1 MFKKITYHL
10 QPPELE
16 RAFLASRFESDKRKM
31 KHIYGLAL
39 YSVSTFLVLGI
50 ALLPPSPDARIITL
64 SRAIGVGVALFGLLT
79 LKKIKNRKTF
89 EWIAFAC
96 LFWLIVQFEIV
107 HRFSVLRSETLL
119 AWSVFVAFLIY
130 LTVPISLRFR
140 LICVIFLS
148 LASISVWVYKIEGDF
163 HLINSIGVTAV
174 YLVTNIFGIICA
186 RNTERTEREAFQHL
200 ESETRLKADLQTT
213 FARLEES
220 VENRNQIYRVLAH
233 DLRSGIGALG
243 SIGHLLAEGEEYTE
257 KEREELIKLICE
269 SSKASYELLDNLL
282 QWAISESGSVD
293 PNPEAILLDH
303 SLSNCVG
310 FLKVF
315 AHDKRI
321 HLSFE
326 IEEPITVWADPKMLD
341 TVIRNLTSNAIKFT
355 KPGGTVRISAKK
367 SKDGFAV
374 ISITDS
380 GVGIEKELLAR
391 IFQLKYGES
400 SSGTA
405 GEKGTNLGLR
415 ICSEFVKKLGGEIWA
430 TSEVGTGTQFNF
442 TVPIYQ
448 VKQPKAL

>member
-1 MFKKITYHL
+1 MFKKFKYHL
-10 QPPELE
+10 RPPELE
-16 RAFLASRFESDKRKM
+16 QAFLASRFESDKRKM
-31 KHIYGLAL
+31 KRVYWLAL
-39 YSVSTFLVLGI
+39 YIVSTFLVLGI
-50 ALLPPSPDARIITL
+50 ALLPPSLDAKIITL
-64 SRAIGVGVALFGLLT
+64 SRAVGIGVALLGLLT
-79 LKKIKNRKTF
+79 LNKIKNRKRF
-89 EWIAFAC
+89 EWVAFAC

-107 HRFSVLRSETLL
+107 HRFSILRSETLL
-119 AWSVFVAFLIY
+119 AWSIFVAFLIY

-140 LICVIFLS
+140 LVCVIFLS
-148 LASISVWVYKIEGDF
+148 VSTLLIWFYKMDGDF
-163 HLINSIGVTAV
+163 HVINCIGVTAV
-174 YLVTNIFGIICA
+174 YLATNIFGIICA
-186 RNTERTEREAFQHL
+186 TNAERTEREGFQHL
-200 ESETRLKADLQTT
+200 ESEARLKANLETT

-220 VENRNQIYRVLAH
+220 VESRNQIYRVLAH

-243 SIGHLLAEGEEYTE
+243 SIGQLLAEDEDCTA

-293 PNPEAILLDH
+293 PNPQGILLDH

-315 AHDKRI
+315 AHDKQI
-321 HLSFE
+321 NLSFQV
-326 IEEPITVWADPKMLD
+326 EEPITVWADPKMLD

-355 KPGGTVRISAKK
+355 KPEGTVEISAKK
-367 SKDGFAV
+367 SKEGFAV
-374 ISITDS
+374 ISIKDS
-380 GVGIEKELLAR
+380 GVGIEKERLER

-415 ICSEFVKKLGGEIWA
+415 ICSEFVKKLGGEIWV

-442 TVPIYQ
+442 TVPIHH
-448 VKQPKAL
+448 VK